1 MGWPSQLNDSDPTAP
16 ARGTVRYNPA
26 YFMSPSGSRS
36 DPAAWAHQRT
46 ILELSVAPRLDVF
59 TTVRKLLDRLEAEG
73 PLLDWTRLGWWDR
86 RALAHGL
93 GKLETILAERP
104 DDLDA
109 LYLSGIALRRLQ
121 RIPEALERLAAV
133 HVACP
138 DDTQVA
144 WEVGWAAVEA
154 DDVRFA
160 LAIVRS
166 VQNDTRPD
174 PHLAYLEGIGL
185 LISGKVGAARRAFWS
200 SFELGFNPTFAGAMV
215 NLCDSITAGRSH
227 PPRSIRDLVRPG

>member
-1 MGWPSQLNDSDPTAP
+1 L
-16 ARGTVRYNPA
+16 
-26 YFMSPSGSRS
+26 RS

-46 ILELSVAPRLDVF
+46 IPKLNVAPRLDAI

-86 RALAHGL
+86 RALARGL
-93 GKLETILAERP
+93 GRLEIILAERP

-121 RIPEALERLAAV
+121 RIPEARERLAAV

-144 WEVGWAAVEA
+144 WEVGWRRPSKRMMSVSLWRSC
-154 DDVRFA
+154 DRSRTTPDQTRTSPISRA
-160 LAIVRS
+160 L
-166 VQNDTRPD
+166 DC
-174 PHLAYLEGIGL
+174 
-185 LISGKVGAARRAFWS
+185 
-200 SFELGFNPTFAGAMV
+200 SFR
-215 NLCDSITAGRSH
+215 GR
-227 PPRSIRDLVRPG
+227 